1 MTEFPVV
8 DIPSPD
14 IPLIPGDTARPAL
27 CASRGVPYRTVN
39 RSSSLKL
46 YTRVGD
52 AAPRGVDVIRVRLAE
67 VVDADVIVPRSREK
81 PSLGGD
87 TEEAADRSL
96 EGLLLR
102 SDDTERGGGR

>member
-1 MTEFPVV
+1 LTEFPVV

-14 IPLIPGDTARPAL
+14 IPLISGDIARPAL

-81 PSLGGD
+81 PSRVTPPPLYKLSPVSAGARAKRN
-87 TEEAADRSL
+87 EPAY
-96 EGLLLR
+96 
-102 SDDTERGGGR
+102 